1 MPCASKDLQLRP
13 EWVLTREAREKA
25 LARRHK
31 SCGDDLLAG
40 TKTLNELVA
49 GSAVQVQNQTGPHAG
64 KWDLSGKVV
73 EVTATIVTW

>member
-1 MPCASKDLQLRP
+1 M
-13 EWVLTREAREKA
+13 
-25 LARRHK
+25 
-31 SCGDDLLAG
+31 LAG